1 MDHCVF
7 CLIERGDAPASV
19 VYEDELV
26 LAFLDLQPI
35 NEGHTLVIPRHHAVG
50 LADLEDDTGARMFGV
65 ARRIAA
71 ALRRSPLR
79 CEGVNLFLADGEAAL
94 QEVLHAHLHVVPRW
108 SGDGLTIDAGPVPD
122 VTREQLDDHAEAIR
136 SALS

>member
-19 VYEDELV
+19 VYEDESV

-35 NEGHTLVIPRHHAVG
+35 NEGHTLVIPRHHALG

>member
-1 MDHCVF
+1 MDDCVF

>member
-108 SGDGLTIDAGPVPD
+108 SGDGLTIDAEPVPD